1 MLLTR
6 LILTLSLA
14 LGLTACGTLTS
25 TPAKQAQTTD
35 VKTLLWVGNSFFYYN
50 NSMHGHLGQLMAGAA
65 DNGKRSVRNV
75 SATIS
80 GSGINWHDVAAYFKP
95 GGVSSYSFVGDNEVR
110 FNTFDKPFDAVMMM
124 DCSQCPIHPKLQPIF
139 YEFSKKHS
147 DTVRKYGA
155 EPILFMSW
163 AYADKPDMT
172 MPLANEYIKAG
183 KLNNALVV
191 PAGLAFANSIAQ
203 RPDLNLYV
211 ADKRHPSLM
220 GTYLAAST
228 VMASL
233 MPDTTLMLCS
243 TMRMV
248 RLTAT
253 FLINCITRSTS
264 SCPMPWVGSSKS
276 ISSGSSASVVAISS
290 ARLRP

>member
-1 MLLTR
+1 M
-6 LILTLSLA
+6 SEHK
-14 LGLTACGTLTS
+14 GTLGI
-25 TPAKQAQTTD
+25 AQGTALYIAS
-35 VKTLLWVGNSFFYYN
+35 V
-50 NSMHGHLGQLMAGAA
+50 LGTGILVLPGLAAQVAGPGSILSVAIIFVLSIPLAGTFAA
-65 DNGKRSVRNV
+65 L
-75 SATIS
+75 
-80 GSGINWHDVAAYFKP
+80 AARYP
-95 GGVSSYSFVGDNEVR
+95 DSGGVASYSFVGDNEVV
-110 FNTFDKPFDAVMMM
+110 FNTFDKPFDGVMMM

-228 VMASL
+228 VMASVYKQNPIGNTYTAGL
-233 MPDTTLMLCS
+233 PKEVAAHLQKVAWDT
-243 TMRMV
+243 V
-248 RLTAT
+248 QT
-253 FLINCITRSTS
+253 FQAKEGR
-264 SCPMPWVGSSKS
+264 GS
-276 ISSGSSASVVAISS
+276 
-290 ARLRP
+290 L